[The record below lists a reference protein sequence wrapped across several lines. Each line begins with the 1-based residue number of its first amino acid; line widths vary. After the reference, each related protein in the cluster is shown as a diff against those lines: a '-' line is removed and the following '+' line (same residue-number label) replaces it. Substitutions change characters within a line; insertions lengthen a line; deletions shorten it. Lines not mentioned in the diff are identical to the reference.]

1 MRIAH
6 PRLMLALLA
15 PTLALDN
22 GVGLTPSMGWSS
34 WNTFR
39 CAISERLIREVAQAI
54 VTSGLR
60 DAGYRYVNVD
70 DCWMESR
77 GADGHIIPSA
87 KRFPNGMKAIGDYIH
102 SLGLKFGIYS
112 DAGERTC
119 ETLPGS
125 FGHEEQDAAD
135 YASWGVD
142 YLKYDYCNMTHA
154 PRRARYYYARMRN
167 ALNATGRPI
176 VFSICSWGVD
186 SPHTWGAR
194 VGHSWRTG
202 KDLFAVWD
210 AAAARRLR
218 LPPLFATV
226 MEAVETHATLAD
238 FAAPGGYNDPDM
250 LLVGLPGMSPY
261 GVINDT
267 AAECPPH
274 VPTVWCERGAAVTRE
289 QWGLVGG
296 LTRTEQRAHFSL
308 WCMLAAPL
316 MIGNDPR
323 HMSRATVEILTATEL
338 IAINQDPLGRQARL
352 VRRDGALQVWRK
364 ELADGTHA
372 VLLFNAGDVP
382 ADITVE
388 WSRDLADAS
397 REFRRQLGREPP
409 CKDIHEARYCA
420 YEVKVAG
427 GGGGGRCARDR
438 EFALKCSR
446 TCGVCAP
453 ERWARGQH
461 AMAAVRDAWAR
472 EYVGVFPARFTARL
486 VEAHEARVFTL
497 RFDGYTALRRLVADE
512 RRERGIKRKG
522 GAADVAVAHSGDNP
536 LDLAVHPEYLHGN
549 YHMVPGEYDG
559 TPGSHAR

>member
-1 MRIAH
+1 MRRC
-6 PRLMLALLA
+6 PRLMLALVA

-34 WNTFR
+34 LEHVPLRHQRTADPR
-39 CAISERLIREVAQAI
+39 GGAGDRDL
-54 VTSGLR
+54 GLR
-60 DAGYRYVNVD
+60 DAGTASKHR
-70 DCWMESR
+70 R
-77 GADGHIIPSA
+77 LLDGNRAAPTATLSPSA

-142 YLKYDYCNMTHA
+142 YLKYDFCNMTRAA
-154 PRRARYYYARMRN
+154 PRALLLRAHAQRAQRHR
-167 ALNATGRPI
+167 AADCLLDLP
-176 VFSICSWGVD
+176 WGVD
-186 SPHTWGAR
+186 SPAHVGRARRPLVAHRQGPVRR
-194 VGHSWRTG
+194 VGRG
-202 KDLFAVWD
+202 GG
-210 AAAARRLR
+210 AAAAAA
-218 LPPLFATV
+218 PLFATV

-338 IAINQDPLGRQARL
+338 IAINQIRSAARRGWCARRRAAGVAEGARRRHARGAPLQRRRCPGRHHGRVVARPG
-352 VRRDGALQVWRK
+352 RR
-364 ELADGTHA
+364 LAR
-372 VLLFNAGDVP
+372 VP
-382 ADITVE
+382 AAA
-388 WSRDLADAS
+388 RARAA
-397 REFRRQLGREPP
+397 
-409 CKDIHEARYCA
+409 CKDIHDARYCA

-486 VEAHEARVFTL
+486 VEAHEARVFTCAS
-497 RFDGYTALRRLVADE
+497 TATRRSAASSPTSGESAASSARAAPPTCRPLRRQPARP
-512 RRERGIKRKG
+512 RRPPGVFARQ
-522 GAADVAVAHSGDNP
+522 
-536 LDLAVHPEYLHGN
+536 

>member
-1 MRIAH
+1 MR
-6 PRLMLALLA
+6 RLVLALLA

-39 CAISERLIREVAQAI
+39 CAISERLIREVAQSI
-54 VTSGLR
+54 VTSTAR
-60 DAGYRYVNVD
+60 RRYRLYID

-142 YLKYDYCNMTHA
+142 YLKYDYCNMTRA

-186 SPHTWGAR
+186 RPHTWGAR

-238 FAAPGGYNDPDM
+238 FAAPGGFNDPDM

-267 AAECPPH
+267 APSARRTCPPSGAARRGGDARAVGPGGRPDAH
-274 VPTVWCERGAAVTRE
+274 RAARTLQPVVHARGAADDRQRPAPHE
-289 QWGLVGG
+289 PRDRRDPHGD
-296 LTRTEQRAHFSL
+296 RAHRDQSGSARPPGAVG
-308 WCMLAAPL
+308 AA
-316 MIGNDPR
+316 R
-323 HMSRATVEILTATEL
+323 RRAA
-338 IAINQDPLGRQARL
+338 G
-352 VRRDGALQVWRK
+352 GGK

-409 CKDIHEARYCA
+409 CKDIHEGA
-420 YEVKVAG
+420 
-427 GGGGGRCARDR
+427 
-438 EFALKCSR
+438 
-446 TCGVCAP
+446 
-453 ERWARGQH
+453 
-461 AMAAVRDAWAR
+461 
-472 EYVGVFPARFTARL
+472 TART
-486 VEAHEARVFTL
+486 R
-497 RFDGYTALRRLVADE
+497 
-512 RRERGIKRKG
+512 
-522 GAADVAVAHSGDNP
+522 
-536 LDLAVHPEYLHGN
+536 
-549 YHMVPGEYDG
+549 
-559 TPGSHAR
+559 